1 MKRIVKSIRFP
12 DSLLEEIRP
21 VMKKSNLNFTE
32 FIIES
37 IKTYIRV
44 QKHNEGITK
53 SFGAWKKGNHPE
65 LKKGTANYLR
75 KIRKGR
81 NI

>member
-12 DSLLEEIRP
+12 DSILEEIRP
-21 VMKKSNLNFTE
+21 VMKKGNLNFTE

-37 IKTYIRV
+37 VKTYIRV
-44 QKHNEGITK
+44 QKQNEGITK
-53 SFGAWKKGNHPE
+53 SFGAWKTENHPE

-81 NI
+81 NT